1 MIKNGNNHNQDF
13 NKRRRYDTPRSSLSL
28 QKSAELK
35 KKQLS
40 FFIMSIAG
48 NPVLILVEHLFNEE
62 LGDII

>member
-1 MIKNGNNHNQDF
+1 MQNDKNRNNHSQDF
-13 NKRRRYDTPRSSLSL
+13 NKRRRNGTPRSSLSL

-48 NPVLILVEHLFNEE
+48 NPVLILEEHLFNE
-62 LGDII
+62 D